1 MRHRVFGSL
10 LLALSIYLLF
20 RYAERLTRVLGPT
33 GTAVLL
39 RLSAFIL
46 LCIGVQI
53 VWSGV
58 EVLLRPLAA

>member
-1 MRHRVFGSL
+1 M
-10 LLALSIYLLF
+10 
-20 RYAERLTRVLGPT
+20 LGKT

-53 VWSGV
+53 MWNGV
-58 EVLLRPLAA
+58 FALLGTVPEFRAR